1 MTSPVQPEPSP
12 GDVPETGSAP
22 AGGLTTPFGSELAP
36 VLLDACRGELR
47 DLHWFRADWQRG
59 GATTGYGKYHNG
71 DGAHDVVVKFPV
83 PPQERRWLEQL
94 QPDRQQIGDVV
105 PRLLD
110 SGKELGGYDLA
121 WVVMERLPHGPLDSH
136 YQGNE
141 VDLLI
146 EALGRFH
153 AAASHCPV
161 DRPPRDED
169 WPAIMRKARKACQT
183 QQLPHNQR
191 WHKALKAVQKKLKAM
206 LKTWSDRP
214 VDHWCHGDV
223 HFANAMTRSEPPH
236 GPALLFDLAEVH
248 AGHWIEDAVYFEH
261 LFWGHDDRIGH
272 RDVVK
277 ELAEQR
283 KQLGLDVDA
292 QWPRWAGVRRM
303 LIAAAAPAYLQHRG
317 NHRHLDHCLNLL
329 EQDLHTVH

>member
-1 MTSPVQPEPSP
+1 
-12 GDVPETGSAP
+12 
-22 AGGLTTPFGSELAP
+22 
-36 VLLDACRGELR
+36 
-47 DLHWFRADWQRG
+47 
-59 GATTGYGKYHNG
+59 
-71 DGAHDVVVKFPV
+71 VVVKFPV